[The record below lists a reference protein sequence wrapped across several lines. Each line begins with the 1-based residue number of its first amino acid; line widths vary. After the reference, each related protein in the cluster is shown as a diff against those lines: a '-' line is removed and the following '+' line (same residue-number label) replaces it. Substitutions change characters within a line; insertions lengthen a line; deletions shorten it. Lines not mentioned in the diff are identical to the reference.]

1 MSALTEEV
9 EFLRQREADVQEREN
24 NLQMIAE
31 MNRKLGTTVSKF
43 ELDAMR
49 GQIDSLE
56 EEARR
61 AILAQFWRNSAQFC
75 AILRNSLTPHA
86 PPSPGAPR
94 PRRVRTA
101 PQGAQGD
108 QGVGDGEGGAQGG
121 DLGLPKGE

>member
-61 AILAQFWRNSAQFC
+61 AAQFWRNSAQFC
-75 AILRNSLTPHA
+75 AILRNS
-86 PPSPGAPR
+86 
-94 PRRVRTA
+94 
-101 PQGAQGD
+101 AQ
-108 QGVGDGEGGAQGG
+108 
-121 DLGLPKGE
+121 LF

>member
-56 EEARR
+56 EEARV
-61 AILAQFWRNSAQFC
+61 A
-75 AILRNSLTPHA
+75 
-86 PPSPGAPR
+86 
-94 PRRVRTA
+94 
-101 PQGAQGD
+101 
-108 QGVGDGEGGAQGG
+108 
-121 DLGLPKGE
+121 

>member
-61 AILAQFWRNSAQFC
+61 AILAQFWRKSG
-75 AILRNSLTPHA
+75 AIIPRGHA
-86 PPSPGAPR
+86 STQVLHP
-94 PRRVRTA
+94 V
-101 PQGAQGD
+101 Q
-108 QGVGDGEGGAQGG
+108 V
-121 DLGLPKGE
+121 

>member
-61 AILAQFWRNSAQFC
+61 AAQFC
-75 AILRNSLTPHA
+75 AILRNSA
-86 PPSPGAPR
+86 RGSS
-94 PRRVRTA
+94 
-101 PQGAQGD
+101 
-108 QGVGDGEGGAQGG
+108 VGSSVGH
-121 DLGLPKGE
+121 

>member
-56 EEARR
+56 EEARGS
-61 AILAQFWRNSAQFC
+61 SAQFC

-86 PPSPGAPR
+86 PPSTGAPR